1 MDWRRQVGR
10 AADLG
15 FDHVCAGPIF
25 AAGRDPF
32 LIADLET
39 TDPKLGMAGSP
50 EDVVGGLAAL
60 CAAQGLPL
68 FLDIVLDR
76 LAADGSNARA
86 ANGLYEWRD
95 HGDVV
100 DPRHDQGFA
109 QAAPVRADAGER
121 LAVWW
126 AEHLARLARAG
137 AAGFRLVGLDLLS
150 NDALPRI
157 VGATRHRTPAA
168 LGASR

>member
-1 MDWRRQVGR
+1 MGRCTKPAEAVGEAWVQAPRIYYIHHGRSGVPVDWRRQVGH

-32 LIADLET
+32 LIADLEAS
-39 TDPKLGMAGSP
+39 DPKLGMAGSS
-50 EDVVGGLAAL
+50 EDAVGELAAL
-60 CAAQGLPL
+60 CAAERLPL

-76 LAADGSNARA
+76 LAADGTSARA

-100 DPRHDQGFA
+100 DPRHDPGFA
-109 QAAPVRADAGER
+109 HAASVRPDA
-121 LAVWW
+121 W
-126 AEHLARLARAG
+126 
-137 AAGFRLVGLDLLS
+137 
-150 NDALPRI
+150 
-157 VGATRHRTPAA
+157 
-168 LGASR
+168 